1 MILLGCFCKDQV
13 YLIGALQLLK
23 HRHSIDFTA
32 LYLGKLA
39 WEDVERLKPL
49 ARRSKIMVPAFLKS
63 EENYLSK
70 LDEILRVNRISNE
83 MLSELEL

>member
-1 MILLGCFCKDQV
+1 MIFLGCFCKDQV

-23 HRHSIDFTA
+23 HRHSIDFSA

-39 WEDVERLKPL
+39 WEDVDRLKPL
-49 ARRSKIMVPAFLKS
+49 ARKSKVIVPAFLRS

-70 LDEILRVNRISNE
+70 LDAILRVNRISNE
-83 MLSELEL
+83 MLAELDL